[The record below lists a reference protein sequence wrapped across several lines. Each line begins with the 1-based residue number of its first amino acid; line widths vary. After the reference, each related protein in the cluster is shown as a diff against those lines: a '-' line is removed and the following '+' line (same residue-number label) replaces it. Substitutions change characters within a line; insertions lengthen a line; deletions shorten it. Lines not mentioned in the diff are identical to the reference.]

1 MAIRAF
7 SGNKSTQVL
16 DAYIIHGL
24 VASISNAGTL
34 AQKWLWHVATPV
46 NKS

>member
-1 MAIRAF
+1 MEIRAF
-7 SGNKSTQVL
+7 SGNKLRQVL
-16 DAYIIHGL
+16 DAYIMHEL

-46 NKS
+46 YKS